1 MRICILANPRTGSTS
16 VYGLI
21 KDHLPYS
28 YHCVSEPYNIE
39 YMASI
44 SDTTNHHVEIQN
56 KSEVLLKHIIY
67 QTPPNYNVDSW
78 LGWISTHFDKVILL
92 DRKNRVEQAESFE
105 FHSSKNLRN
114 WHIRRVY
121 RMDEVDPLRIENR
134 IKSLES
140 DAKLLTKYFN
150 NYPMFYYEDIFV
162 EKNREVINLLFQYL
176 NIEPNE
182 KFIQHH
188 IISNTKK
195 VRIPD
200 NNRTLL

>member
-1 MRICILANPRTGSTS
+1 
-16 VYGLI
+16 
-21 KDHLPYS
+21 
-28 YHCVSEPYNIE
+28 
-39 YMASI
+39 
-44 SDTTNHHVEIQN
+44 
-56 KSEVLLKHIIY
+56 
-67 QTPPNYNVDSW
+67 
-78 LGWISTHFDKVILL
+78 
-92 DRKNRVEQAESFE
+92 
-105 FHSSKNLRN
+105 
-114 WHIRRVY
+114 
-121 RMDEVDPLRIENR
+121 MDEVDPLRIENR